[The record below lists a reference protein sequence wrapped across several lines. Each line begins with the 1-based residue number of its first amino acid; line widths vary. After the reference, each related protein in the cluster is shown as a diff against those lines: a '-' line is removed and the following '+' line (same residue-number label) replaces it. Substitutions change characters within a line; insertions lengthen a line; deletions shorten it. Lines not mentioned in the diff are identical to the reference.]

1 MDIKKT
7 KSGLVADIGK
17 FFVIIALAFVG
28 ALNFQ
33 IFVFNNQF
41 APSGINGIATM
52 VQYLFGISVGYLS
65 LIINIPL
72 CIAAFFIV
80 DRMYAV
86 KSFVYTAA
94 MSLFLILLRAKV
106 IDVNRFEYTSDNSIV
121 LAPIAAGIIA
131 GFSFFCVVKL
141 GGSTGGTDVIGAIVH
156 HYRSET
162 NLVWTIFCLNAVTAF
177 ISYFVYDFKIE
188 PVICCLIYIFASSR
202 VSDSVIKSGRQCIK
216 FEIVSPHAEEI
227 SERIVNEI
235 KHTATEVDVTGMY
248 SHNQSKMLICIINK
262 WQVAQ
267 LRKILQDYPNT
278 FAYETLVNETF
289 GNFKNIKR
297 SSRQS

>member
-1 MDIKKT
+1 MDIKASGFKT
-7 KSGLVADIGK
+7 SDIWK
-17 FFVIIALAFVG
+17 FFVIIAIAFVG

-52 VQYLFGISVGYLS
+52 IQYLFGISVGYLS

-80 DRMYAV
+80 DRLYAI

-94 MSLFLILLRAKV
+94 MSLFLILLRARI
-106 IDVNRFEYTSDNSIV
+106 IDVSRFEYSSDNSIV

-131 GFSFFCVVKL
+131 GFNFFCVVKL
-141 GGSTGGTDVIGAIVH
+141 GGSTGGTDIIGAVVH

-162 NLVWTIFCLNAVTAF
+162 NLVWTIFSLNAVTAL
-177 ISYFVYDFKIE
+177 ISYFVYDYKIE

-202 VSDSVIKSGRQCIK
+202 VSDSVIKSGRQSIK
-216 FEIVSPHAEEI
+216 FEIVTPYADEI
-227 SERIVNEI
+227 SERIVREI

-248 SHNQSKMLICIINK
+248 SHTHSKMLICIINK
-262 WQVAQ
+262 WQVSQ

-289 GNFKNIKR
+289 GNFKHIKR
-297 SSRQS
+297 SLK

>member
-7 KSGLVADIGK
+7 KSGLAADIGK

-106 IDVNRFEYTSDNSIV
+106 IDVTRFEYTSDNSIV

-141 GGSTGGTDVIGAIVH
+141 GGSTGDKSRLDDILSQ
-156 HYRSET
+156 RSHGFY
-162 NLVWTIFCLNAVTAF
+162 LVF
-177 ISYFVYDFKIE
+177 
-188 PVICCLIYIFASSR
+188 
-202 VSDSVIKSGRQCIK
+202 
-216 FEIVSPHAEEI
+216 
-227 SERIVNEI
+227 RI
-235 KHTATEVDVTGMY
+235 
-248 SHNQSKMLICIINK
+248 
-262 WQVAQ
+262 
-267 LRKILQDYPNT
+267 
-278 FAYETLVNETF
+278 
-289 GNFKNIKR
+289 
-297 SSRQS
+297 